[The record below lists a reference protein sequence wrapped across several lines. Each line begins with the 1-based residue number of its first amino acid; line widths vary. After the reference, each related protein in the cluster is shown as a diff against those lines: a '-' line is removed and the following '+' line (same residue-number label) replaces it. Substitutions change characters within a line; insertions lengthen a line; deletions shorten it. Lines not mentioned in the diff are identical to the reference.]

1 MLFVFGVQVSF
12 SCGSAISLTEA
23 GLILPVIVPTSLRAA
38 PAHRHLLA
46 LLQVSLYCALSVS
59 KINPTT
65 LGIKF
70 RSFSQDEQE
79 KPECVPG
86 VQKKVMHLS
95 DVACSR

>member
-1 MLFVFGVQVSF
+1 MPTNSSKFTEHVHTLA
-12 SCGSAISLTEA
+12 SATLQPRRL
-23 GLILPVIVPTSLRAA
+23 GY
-38 PAHRHLLA
+38 LLA

-70 RSFSQDEQE
+70 CSFSQDEQE

>member
-1 MLFVFGVQVSF
+1 MPTNSSKFTEHVHTLA
-12 SCGSAISLTEA
+12 SAKLQPRRL
-23 GLILPVIVPTSLRAA
+23 GY
-38 PAHRHLLA
+38 LLA
-46 LLQVSLYCALSVS
+46 LLQVSLYCAVSVS

-70 RSFSQDEQE
+70 CSFSQDEQE